1 MNSSKQ
7 ILVFTIE
14 EQRYALRVSSVERIV
29 RAVEITP
36 LPKAPEIILGLVNV
50 RGRVIPVVNTRRRFG
65 RPEREIELSD
75 RFILANTSERT
86 VSLVVD
92 EVDDVIVSSEKEVI
106 QADSITPGLENIEGV
121 IKLEGNI
128 ILIYNL
134 EKFLS
139 LEDEAMLT
147 HAMETANG
155 DSR

>member
-14 EQRYALRVSSVERIV
+14 EQRYALLISSVERIV

-36 LPKAPEIILGLVNV
+36 LPKAPEIILGLINV

-65 RPEREIELSD
+65 RPDREIELSD

-92 EVDDVIVSSEKEVI
+92 EVDDVIDSSEREVI
-106 QADSITPGLENIEGV
+106 QADKITPGLENIEGV
-121 IKLEGNI
+121 IKLEDDI

-139 LEDEAMLT
+139 LEEEAMLGR
-147 HAMETANG
+147 AMEAANG

>member
-14 EQRYALRVSSVERIV
+14 EQRYALRISSVERIV

-36 LPKAPEIILGLVNV
+36 LPKEPEIILGLVNV

-92 EVDDVIVSSEKEVI
+92 EVGDVIESSEREVI
-106 QADSITPGLENIEGV
+106 QADRITAGLENIEGV
-121 IKLEGNI
+121 IKLEGDI

-139 LEDEAMLT
+139 LEEEAMLSR
-147 HAMETANG
+147 AMEAANG

>member
-14 EQRYALRVSSVERIV
+14 EQRYALLISSVERIV

-36 LPKAPEIILGLVNV
+36 LPKAPEIILGLINV

-65 RPEREIELSD
+65 RPDREIELSD

-92 EVDDVIVSSEKEVI
+92 EVGDVIDSSEREVI
-106 QADSITPGLENIEGV
+106 QADKITPGLENIEGV